1 MRGNTRENM
10 CGYVRTHDAQI
21 CVCRYKVNRWQPA
34 QCTVSNKAAV
44 LGTSMAVWV
53 GTRGV
58 VLLIQM
64 ILSLFSAF
72 SPSLS
77 FFLSLSIYLSSSPF
91 GLWRSLLSSSS
102 FSTFNPLSP
111 SGLPSLLLVPA
122 LFHGAFNPPWHSHLL
137 YSS

>member
-1 MRGNTRENM
+1 MRENTRESM
-10 CGYVRTHDAQI
+10 CRYVRTHDAQT
-21 CVCRYKVNRWQPA
+21 CVRRYKVNRWQPA
-34 QCTVSNKAAV
+34 QCAVSNKAAM

-64 ILSLFSAF
+64 ILSLFSALPPR
-72 SPSLS
+72 PSLS
-77 FFLSLSIYLSSSPF
+77 LSPPLASGARSSFPSPPPSPSTLFLPPSLSPF
-91 GLWRSLLSSSS
+91 SL
-102 FSTFNPLSP
+102 
-111 SGLPSLLLVPA
+111 PA